1 MASVPAVSVDSA
13 ALLEEHFGFPTFK
26 PGQQAVVEHLLA
38 GRSAAAVFPT
48 GGGKSLCYQLPAMAL
63 PGVTLVVSPLIALMK
78 DQIDALATRGI
89 AALRLD
95 STLDA
100 GGYRDAMDRIRHGEV
115 RLLYVAPERFAN
127 ERFRQVI
134 GQLQVS
140 LFAIDEAHCISEWGH
155 NFRPDYLKLAGFAR
169 DAKAERVLA
178 LTATATDK
186 VLDDIRTVF
195 DIAPECAIRT
205 GFYRPNL
212 TLLLTPLERR
222 DRDSRLLARLRE
234 RPPGPTI
241 VYVTL
246 QKTAERVAHDLAA
259 AGFDAYAY
267 HAGMEPEKRTRV
279 QDQFIQSDRGVVVA
293 TIAFGMGIDK
303 ADIRYV
309 YHYNLPKSLE
319 NYSQEIGRAGR
330 NDEPA
335 ICEVLACPDDLGA
348 LENFAYGD
356 TPTLDAVHAMVRDVF
371 SQGEAFDLSHHT
383 LSSTHDLR
391 MLVAR
396 TLLTYLELIGHLEG
410 GTPFYATY
418 RFKPLI
424 PSKDILAKFQGAR
437 REFLT
442 ALFKQPGKAKVW
454 FNVDVDD
461 AARNLNT
468 SRERIIAALD
478 YLGEKQMLEVEAAG
492 VRHRY
497 RVLEQPADLAALAKK
512 LHDRTLER
520 EASEVRRLRQVLELI
535 ELDGCQ
541 VAALGEYFGEKREP
555 CGHCSWCLSGRKPAK
570 LPARLDVAIDK
581 GIWGQLD
588 ALRRAHPDIL
598 SDPRAV
604 ARLLCGIATPWL
616 TKAKLTRD
624 PLFAKLEDVP
634 FSTVLREVACRSTE
648 TRVL

>member
-1 MASVPAVSVDSA
+1 MTSVAAVDSA
-13 ALLEEHFGFPTFK
+13 ALLKQHFGFDVFK
-26 PGQQAVVEHLLA
+26 PGQQAVIDHLLA

-48 GGGKSLCYQLPAMAL
+48 GGGKSVCYQLPAMAL

-78 DQIDALATRGI
+78 DQIDALAARGI
-89 AALRLD
+89 AAIRLD

-100 GGYRDAMDRIRHGEV
+100 DGYRDAMDRIRRGEV

-127 ERFRQVI
+127 ERFRQVL
-134 GQLQVS
+134 GQLRVS

-186 VLDDIRTVF
+186 VLRDIRQVF

-212 TLLLTPLERR
+212 TLLLTPVERR
-222 DRDSRLLARLRE
+222 ERDAQLLARLRQRE
-234 RPPGPTI
+234 PGPAI

-246 QKTAERVAHDLAA
+246 QKTAERVARDLAA
-259 AGFDAYAY
+259 AGFDAHAY
-267 HAGMEPEKRTRV
+267 HAGMKPEKRTEV
-279 QDQFIQSDRGVVVA
+279 QDRFIQSDCGVVVA

-303 ADIRYV
+303 ADIRSV

-319 NYSQEIGRAGR
+319 SYSQEIGRAGR
-330 NDEPA
+330 DGEPA
-335 ICEVLACPDDLGA
+335 ICETFACPDDLGA

-356 TPTLDAVHAMVRDVF
+356 TPTLDAVHAMIRDVF
-371 SQGEAFDLSHHT
+371 SQGVSFDLSHHT
-383 LSSTHDLR
+383 LASTHDLR

-396 TLLTYLELIGHLEG
+396 TLLTYLELLGHLEG

-418 RFKPLI
+418 RFRPLI
-424 PSKDILAKFQGAR
+424 PSKDILATFQGDR

-442 ALFKQPGKAKVW
+442 ALFKQADKAKVW
-454 FNVDVDD
+454 FDVDVDV
-461 AARNLNT
+461 AARNLST

-478 YLGEKQMLEVEAAG
+478 YLGEKQMLIVEAAG

-497 RVLEQPADLAALAKK
+497 RVLEQPQDLAALAKK
-512 LHDRTLER
+512 LHDRTLNR
-520 EASEVRRLRQVLELI
+520 EASEVQRLQQVVDLV

-541 VAALGEYFGEKREP
+541 VAALGAYFGDHCEP

-570 LPARLDVAIDK
+570 LAARPEVPIDD
-581 GIWGQLD
+581 GIWGQLEP
-588 ALRRAHPDIL
+588 LRRSHPEIL

-604 ARLLCGIATPWL
+604 ARLLCGISTPWL
-616 TKAKLTRD
+616 TQAKLTRD
-624 PLFAKLEDVP
+624 PLFARLEDAP
-634 FSTVLREVACRSTE
+634 FATVLREAESRSAAAMMG
-648 TRVL
+648 